1 MDSET
6 DASAEFQGFPSR
18 RRRKVAVE
26 VEIQVSLSSL
36 YILILLLIQ
45 LQCQRDSNSR
55 AGRKD
60 QDRDVPLWSRIKPA
74 VGLNKKHHRTHEIFS
89 SLINQYFKRPN
100 YVVFPLYF
108 FLFFFFVPFTQT
120 LNKRLLCLRDFNL
133 GLLFACEKCNIFE
146 MESEEVLKFSISRE
160 YLKKKWGL
168 EKAKYIYISLDD
180 AMLYCYQTFVLY
192 I

>member
-1 MDSET
+1 MWY
-6 DASAEFQGFPSR
+6 
-18 RRRKVAVE
+18 
-26 VEIQVSLSSL
+26 SL
-36 YILILLLIQ
+36 YI
-45 LQCQRDSNSR
+45 
-55 AGRKD
+55 
-60 QDRDVPLWSRIKPA
+60 
-74 VGLNKKHHRTHEIFS
+74 
-89 SLINQYFKRPN
+89 
-100 YVVFPLYF
+100 F
-108 FLFFFFVPFTQT
+108 FFFFFVPFTQT

-160 YLKKKWGL
+160 YLKNKWGL